1 MMQNMKHENWNE
13 PSIHN
18 ITERKRKEDGQR
30 GQWSLQWQCDARGST
45 MIERLEC
52 LNRFDRRLLCHIQYI
67 IWQNTQQ
74 SSAVHDGIILFVISL
89 PHETHKIPTRKILS
103 SLFTIFLHRI
113 LHVMDFRCDT
123 SLRHPSH
130 KQIRLDAVVRL
141 QTFDASDLCPS
152 DSSFFFSTIFGA
164 CRAIAADIRIKSKAV
179 RC

>member
-1 MMQNMKHENWNE
+1 MVVAMAMWCTWQYDDWTLGVFEPLRSSSVVSYTIYYLTKHTT
-13 PSIHN
+13 I
-18 ITERKRKEDGQR
+18 
-30 GQWSLQWQCDARGST
+30 QWHD
-45 MIERLEC
+45 
-52 LNRFDRRLLCHIQYI
+52 
-67 IWQNTQQ
+67 
-74 SSAVHDGIILFVISL
+74 HDGIILFVISL

-130 KQIRLDAVVRL
+130 KQIRLDVVVRL
-141 QTFDASDLCPS
+141 QPFDASDLCPS